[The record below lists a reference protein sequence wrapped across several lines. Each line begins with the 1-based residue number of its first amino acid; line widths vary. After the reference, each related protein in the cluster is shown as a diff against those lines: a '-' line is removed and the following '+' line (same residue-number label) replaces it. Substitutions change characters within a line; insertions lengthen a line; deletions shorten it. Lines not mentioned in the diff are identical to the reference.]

1 MFTSYCNNSALLFI
15 WTQINQVSW
24 CLAFT
29 NMRLIIGCNAGRL
42 WLFQSRLFV
51 RLKVAKSR
59 LVDFIAQSKNILVR
73 ICNTCT
79 CTVHVL
85 YTLYIIRKC
94 TVHVHVHV
102 SVHVHQGRLVCR
114 ALPFYFRV
122 AKVTFP
128 RAWLLKPVS
137 RTYMCCNWNCLYN
150 TDPGSHLATLTCHGC
165 FQSK

>member
-1 MFTSYCNNSALLFI
+1 MRLATANQFLVQFWTI
-15 WTQINQVSW
+15 WT
-24 CLAFT
+24 
-29 NMRLIIGCNAGRL
+29 NAGRL

-59 LVDFIAQSKNILVR
+59 LVDFIAQSKNIHVR
-73 ICNTCT
+73 ICNTCTCT

-128 RAWLLKPVS
+128 RA
-137 RTYMCCNWNCLYN
+137 
-150 TDPGSHLATLTCHGC
+150 
-165 FQSK
+165 